1 MNHPLAAFRRAR
13 GSALVSVILVI
24 LILTIVGVG
33 IAYFS
38 QVEDRLSSN
47 TRLTRMALYAADA
60 GLRKGEM
67 ILGGLNASAIPLG
80 TILNYTGATPVL
92 NVPGGGPNAVIIM
105 AQDPEDLVTKEFL
118 NLVVPS
124 PDATVDPY
132 RTRFSLYVRNNPE
145 DVLGSATV
153 DTDQI
158 INLISVGMVAAAPDV
173 PPTDGTYET
182 KLASTPAILTKIV
195 EEQLVIGQIGSALPT
210 QPDGVPTGQ
219 NTGAKRG

>member
-1 MNHPLAAFRRAR
+1 MSQPLAVFRRAR

-67 ILGGLNASAIPLG
+67 VIGGLNAGSISLG
-80 TILNYTGATPVL
+80 TVLNYTGATPAL
-92 NVPGGGPNAVIIM
+92 NVPGGGPSAVVM
-105 AQDPEDLVTKEFL
+105 YAKDPEDLLDKEFL
-118 NLVVPS
+118 NVVVPS
-124 PDATVDPY
+124 PDPTVDPY

-153 DTDQI
+153 DADSI
-158 INLISVGMVAAAPDV
+158 INLISVGMVVAAPDV
-173 PPTDGTYET
+173 PPTDATYET

-195 EEQLVIGQIGSALPT
+195 EEQLVIGQAGHGLLT
-210 QPDGVPTGQ
+210 QKGGVPTNQ